1 MLIVLSILTLIGG
14 YLLGSIPSGV
24 LIVKLS
30 TGKDLRNIESGRTG
44 GTNAMRAAGL
54 LAGLGTAT
62 FDILKGAASVWLVRV
77 LMPGTVWLEILAPL
91 MAILG
96 HNYSIFLV
104 ERKENGGIRLRGG
117 AGGAPTVGGM
127 LALWLPSVLIVVPLC
142 ALILYF
148 VGYASVTTLSVPVIA
163 LVIFAYRA
171 WTGASPWQY
180 MIYAIIAEIV
190 LIWALRPNI
199 RRLINGTERLV
210 GFRAKR
216 RKSDSDYSSSSTPTS
231 SSSS

>member
-1 MLIVLSILTLIGG
+1 
-14 YLLGSIPSGV
+14 
-24 LIVKLS
+24 
-30 TGKDLRNIESGRTG
+30 
-44 GTNAMRAAGL
+44 
-54 LAGLGTAT
+54 
-62 FDILKGAASVWLVRV
+62 
-77 LMPGTVWLEILAPL
+77 